1 MKYSGIIGAG
11 LICLFAAYLLVSSFS
26 ITSEAGAALG
36 PAFMPRILGIILLV
50 LGAADLAEEI
60 RQERKRGRNA
70 AAAEKWQTETGKNR
84 PDGMGKPA
92 GTAAAGPQDEG
103 GEAAAM
109 TGGLSRRRAW
119 IAGHVDVLSIPLLL
133 AYAYTMKS
141 AGFLLSSGIY
151 MFLHM
156 LLLTVDKKRNYPLL
170 ILLAVLVPC
179 IIYFCFVKLF
189 YLMLPAGILG

>member
-11 LICLFAAYLLVSSFS
+11 LICLLAAYLLISSFS

-70 AAAEKWQTETGKNR
+70 AA
-84 PDGMGKPA
+84 
-92 GTAAAGPQDEG
+92 GPQDEG

-109 TGGLSRRRAW
+109 TGGLSQRRAW